1 MKFLPLAV
9 ALFATLTVAAPSS
22 PSDIQARSCICKKVG
37 DDWICTGNK
46 CYDKVKRDLVPRQC
60 SCHKVGDEWLCG
72 GPKCP
77 RDLPEENKL
86 EKRQCSC
93 HKVGDEWLCGGPKC
107 PRSLPAEESGLEK
120 RQCSCKKIAGEWICS
135 GQKCPRDLSHLMDPF
150 VIAKLEPSGRSSVK
164 STYAILGSWQ
174 GLVEDEIKDSVT

>member
-22 PSDIQARSCICKKVG
+22 PSDIQARSCVCKKVG
-37 DDWICTGNK
+37 DDWICTGTK

-60 SCHKVGDEWLCG
+60 SCHKIGDEWLCG

-86 EKRQCSC
+86 AKRQL
-93 HKVGDEWLCGGPKC
+93 DESVLGTCRTLWV
-107 PRSLPAEESGLEK
+107 RSKP
-120 RQCSCKKIAGEWICS
+120 
-135 GQKCPRDLSHLMDPF
+135 LSNPF
-150 VIAKLEPSGRSSVK
+150 IIAKREASGRSSVK
-164 STYAILGSWQ
+164 STYARLVSWQ
-174 GLVEDEIKDSVT
+174 ELVERVITDSAV

>member
-22 PSDIQARSCICKKVG
+22 PSDIQARSCVCKKVG
-37 DDWICTGNK
+37 DDWICTGTK

-60 SCHKVGDEWLCG
+60 SCHKIGDEWLCG

-86 EKRQCSC
+86 AKRQL
-93 HKVGDEWLCGGPKC
+93 DESVLGTCCTLWV
-107 PRSLPAEESGLEK
+107 RSKP
-120 RQCSCKKIAGEWICS
+120 
-135 GQKCPRDLSHLMDPF
+135 LSNPF
-150 VIAKLEPSGRSSVK
+150 IIAKREASGRSSVK
-164 STYAILGSWQ
+164 STYARLVSWQ
-174 GLVEDEIKDSVT
+174 ELVERVITDSAV

>member
-22 PSDIQARSCICKKVG
+22 PSDIQARSCVCKKVG
-37 DDWICTGNK
+37 DDWICTGTK

-93 HKVGDEWLCGGPKC
+93 HKVGDEWLCGGRTC
-107 PRSLPAEESGLEK
+107 PRSLPTEESGLEK
-120 RQCSCKKIAGEWICS
+120 RQCSCKKTHSLYVKMEA
-135 GQKCPRDLSHLMDPF
+135 
-150 VIAKLEPSGRSSVK
+150 SGRSSD
-164 STYAILGSWQ
+164 STYVRLVSWQ
-174 GLVEDEIKDSVT
+174 KLVQRIVMDSIA

>member
-22 PSDIQARSCICKKVG
+22 PSDIQARSCVCKKVG
-37 DDWICTGNK
+37 DDWICTGTK

-60 SCHKVGDEWLCG
+60 SCHKIGDEWLCG

-86 EKRQCSC
+86 AKRQL
-93 HKVGDEWLCGGPKC
+93 DESVLGTCRTLWV
-107 PRSLPAEESGLEK
+107 RSKS
-120 RQCSCKKIAGEWICS
+120 
-135 GQKCPRDLSHLMDPF
+135 LSNPF
-150 VIAKLEPSGRSSVK
+150 IIAKREASGRSSVK
-164 STYAILGSWQ
+164 STYARLVSWQ
-174 GLVEDEIKDSVT
+174 ELVEKVITDSTV

>member
-22 PSDIQARSCICKKVG
+22 PSNIQARSCVCKKVG
-37 DDWICTGNK
+37 DDWICTGTK

-60 SCHKVGDEWLCG
+60 SCHKIGDEWLCG

-86 EKRQCSC
+86 AKRQL
-93 HKVGDEWLCGGPKC
+93 DESVLGTCRTLWV
-107 PRSLPAEESGLEK
+107 RSKP
-120 RQCSCKKIAGEWICS
+120 
-135 GQKCPRDLSHLMDPF
+135 LSNPF
-150 VIAKLEPSGRSSVK
+150 IIAKREASGRSSVK
-164 STYAILGSWQ
+164 STYARLVSWQ
-174 GLVEDEIKDSVT
+174 ELVERVITDSAV

>member
-22 PSDIQARSCICKKVG
+22 PSNIQARSCVCKKVG
-37 DDWICTGNK
+37 DDWICTGTK

-60 SCHKVGDEWLCG
+60 SCHKIGDEWLCG

-86 EKRQCSC
+86 AKRQCSC

-120 RQCSCKKIAGEWICS
+120 RQCSCKKVRS
-135 GQKCPRDLSHLMDPF
+135 KSLSNPF
-150 VIAKLEPSGRSSVK
+150 IIAKREASGRSSVK
-164 STYAILGSWQ
+164 STYARLVSWQ
-174 GLVEDEIKDSVT
+174 ELVERVITDSTV

>member
-22 PSDIQARSCICKKVG
+22 PSDIQARSCVCKKVG
-37 DDWICTGNK
+37 DDWICTGTK

-60 SCHKVGDEWLCG
+60 SCHKIGDEWLCG

-86 EKRQCSC
+86 AKRQCSC

-107 PRSLPAEESGLEK
+107 PRSLPAEEMDESVLGTCHTLWVRSK
-120 RQCSCKKIAGEWICS
+120 S
-135 GQKCPRDLSHLMDPF
+135 LSNPF
-150 VIAKLEPSGRSSVK
+150 IIAKREASGRSSVK
-164 STYAILGSWQ
+164 STYARLVSWQ
-174 GLVEDEIKDSVT
+174 ELVERVITDSTV

>member
-22 PSDIQARSCICKKVG
+22 PNDIQARSCVCKKVG
-37 DDWICTGNK
+37 DEWICTGTH

-77 RDLPEENKL
+77 R
-86 EKRQCSC
+86 
-93 HKVGDEWLCGGPKC
+93 
-107 PRSLPAEESGLEK
+107 SLPAEEMGLEK
-120 RQCSCKKIAGEWICS
+120 RQCSCKKVAGEWICS
-135 GQKCPRDLSHLMDPF
+135 GRKCPRDLSHL
-150 VIAKLEPSGRSSVK
+150 IGE
-164 STYAILGSWQ
+164 
-174 GLVEDEIKDSVT
+174 E

>member
-22 PSDIQARSCICKKVG
+22 PSDIQARSCVCKKVG
-37 DDWICTGNK
+37 DDWICTGTK

-60 SCHKVGDEWLCG
+60 SCHKIGDEWLCG

-86 EKRQCSC
+86 AKRQCSC
-93 HKVGDEWLCGGPKC
+93 HKRRGSVLVRRLLGSGFAVDESVLGTCRTLWV
-107 PRSLPAEESGLEK
+107 RSKSLLN
-120 RQCSCKKIAGEWICS
+120 
-135 GQKCPRDLSHLMDPF
+135 PF
-150 VIAKLEPSGRSSVK
+150 IIAKREASGRSSVK
-164 STYAILGSWQ
+164 STYARLVSWQ
-174 GLVEDEIKDSVT
+174 ELVERAITDSTV

>member
-22 PSDIQARSCICKKVG
+22 PSNIQARSCVCKKVG
-37 DDWICTGNK
+37 DDWICTGTK

-60 SCHKVGDEWLCG
+60 SCHKIGDEWLCG

-86 EKRQCSC
+86 AKRQL
-93 HKVGDEWLCGGPKC
+93 DESVLGTCRTLWV
-107 PRSLPAEESGLEK
+107 RSKP
-120 RQCSCKKIAGEWICS
+120 
-135 GQKCPRDLSHLMDPF
+135 LSNPF
-150 VIAKLEPSGRSSVK
+150 IIAKREASGRSSVK
-164 STYAILGSWQ
+164 STFARLVSWQ
-174 GLVEDEIKDSVT
+174 ELVERVITDSAV